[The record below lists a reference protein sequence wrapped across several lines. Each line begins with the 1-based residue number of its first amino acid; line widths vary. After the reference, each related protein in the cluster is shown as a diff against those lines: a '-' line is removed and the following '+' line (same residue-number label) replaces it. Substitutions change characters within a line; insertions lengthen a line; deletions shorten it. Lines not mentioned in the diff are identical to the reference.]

1 MGKNTKLH
9 TFIMSVF
16 ILCGIYAL
24 YTEPFNGQSIV
35 LIGTLIVGIVAIVII
50 NIQERLKMA
59 EEKSKKLQ
67 ITFNTAMIE
76 KMEKR
81 AESIGLTLN
90 QYFTYVVAT
99 DIEKNLLSQKN
110 ESEK

>member
-1 MGKNTKLH
+1 MEKNTKLH
-9 TFIMSVF
+9 TFIMGVF

-59 EEKSKKLQ
+59 EEKKESKGSNLIQLKVSDKAKEQLEKKADEVGMP
-67 ITFNTAMIE
+67 ITTYLYSLIIKDLKE
-76 KMEKR
+76 K
-81 AESIGLTLN
+81 
-90 QYFTYVVAT
+90 
-99 DIEKNLLSQKN
+99 
-110 ESEK
+110 